1 MRMKIINSLLY
12 FFLISPICGLSQN
25 WAPIGA
31 KWHFSKFYDYHMDI
45 EEFTLIKSV
54 GDTIINGIPST
65 HLTITNNWACSITD
79 NNVFM
84 YQTMENKIY
93 AKINSESEFHMLY
106 NFSAEIGDSW
116 KFPIMFNS
124 TYTDTLQYTVTNIFT
139 TNINGQTRKVLS
151 CNLEFKLGFFWY
163 RVYTTQLI
171 EGIGDVQYM
180 FPWQAQICD
189 EDYILGLRCYED
201 NEIGLFHYNTDVECD
216 YITETSTPELD
227 QDDDIEIFPNPSLNR
242 IYLNNPELNYLKLE
256 VIDSQ
261 GKNLFRKDGILTEI
275 ELNELAPG
283 LYLLRIVNS
292 KGKTIVKKLIKN

>member
-1 MRMKIINSLLY
+1 MKIINSLLY

-25 WAPIGA
+25 WAPIGT
-31 KWHFSKFYDYHMDI
+31 KWHFSKFYDYHLDI

-93 AKINSESEFHMLY
+93 AKINSESGFHMLY

-124 TYTDTLQYTVTNIFT
+124 MYTDTLQYTVTNIYT

-151 CNLEFKLGFFWY
+151 CNLEFKLGIFWY

-201 NEIGLFHYNTDVECD
+201 NEIGLYHYNTDVECD
-216 YITETSTPELD
+216 YITETLTPELD
-227 QDDDIEIFPNPSLNR
+227 QNDDIEIFPNPTLNR
-242 IYLNNPELNYLKLE
+242 IYLNNQELNYLKLE

-261 GKNLFRKDGILTEI
+261 GKNLFRKVGFLTEI

-283 LYLLRIVNS
+283 LYFLKIVNS